1 MRAVPPARA
10 RLTGAGAALA
20 AAAGACVALS
30 GCSARLADLEGP
42 RGVTQ
47 WITPPAQGTDDAVD
61 VPATFV
67 LRNRAFG
74 SVRVESLRVPIG
86 TEVVTEPPLP
96 ADVGGGRSIVVTVL
110 ARFRA
115 SEGDQVRSVK
125 LETAGQPPL
134 ELMVDG
140 RFQPA
145 GPRDAGEPQPIG
157 R

>member
-1 MRAVPPARA
+1 MRAA
-10 RLTGAGAALA
+10 RLARSRATAVATAAL
-20 AAAGACVALS
+20 AGACVALV
-30 GCSARLADLEGP
+30 GCTARLADLEGP

-47 WITPPAQGTDDAVD
+47 WITPPPQGADDAVD

-67 LRNRAFG
+67 LRNRSLG
-74 SVRVESLRVPIG
+74 TVRIESLRVPIG
-86 TEVVTEPPLP
+86 TEVTTEPALP
-96 ADVGGGRSIVVTVL
+96 ASIGGGRSIAVTVL

-125 LETAGQPPL
+125 LETTGQPPL

-145 GPRDAGEPQPIG
+145 GPRDAGEPQAIG

>member
-1 MRAVPPARA
+1 MRAACLA
-10 RLTGAGAALA
+10 ASAAACAAL
-20 AAAGACVALS
+20 G
-30 GCSARLADLEGP
+30 GCTARLADLEGS
-42 RGVTQ
+42 RGVTE
-47 WITPPAQGTDDAVD
+47 WITPPAAGAGDEVE

-67 LRNRAFG
+67 LRNRALG
-74 SVRVESLRVPIG
+74 TVRVESLRVPIG
-86 TEVVTEPPLP
+86 TEVATEPALP
-96 ADVGGGRSIVVTVL
+96 ASIGGGKSIAVTVL

-125 LETAGQPPL
+125 LETSGQPPL
-134 ELMVDG
+134 ELTVDG

>member
-1 MRAVPPARA
+1 MRALPLAAAVAA
-10 RLTGAGAALA
+10 CAALA
-20 AAAGACVALS
+20 
-30 GCSARLADLEGP
+30 GCTARLADLEGP

-47 WITPPAQGTDDAVD
+47 WITPPAGGRDDAVD

-67 LRNRAFG
+67 LRNRSMG
-74 SVRVESLRVPIG
+74 TVRVESLRVPIG
-86 TEVVTEPPLP
+86 TEVATEPPLP
-96 ADVGGGRSIVVTVL
+96 ASIGGGTSIAVTVL
-110 ARFRA
+110 ARFRP
-115 SEGDQVRSVK
+115 SEGDQVRSIK
-125 LETAGQPPL
+125 LETSGQPPL